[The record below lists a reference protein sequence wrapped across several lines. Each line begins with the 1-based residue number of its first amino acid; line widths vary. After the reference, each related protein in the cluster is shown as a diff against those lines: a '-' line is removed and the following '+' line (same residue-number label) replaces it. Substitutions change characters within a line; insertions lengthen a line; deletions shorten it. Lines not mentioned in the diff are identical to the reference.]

1 MMLLAVCHSKGAGWE
16 QVDDVST
23 VSDLRATQGNLVWA
37 EADVTGLSP
46 EDIEVIAEEFDLHP
60 LAVED
65 AIHLRQRPKV
75 DAYENHLF
83 FVFHELDEIEGQLE
97 AVQLSCFIGERYVL
111 TIHGGAGRVL
121 DEAKKRWE
129 ELEDEAD
136 HPGHLLHTLLDV
148 VVDDYGGIA
157 QRLEDEVEL
166 LEEVVLAQPD
176 VRVQTQ
182 IYSLKQRTSRL
193 RRYSL
198 PLSRVLEWA
207 TDDGKRHLPDI
218 THHQFRDVHDHVLR
232 MVDQIRSIDD
242 LSQAVLDLTQGEHTR
257 SLNEINKKLSA
268 WAAIFAVSTV
278 IAGIYGMN
286 FVLVP
291 KDQTLAGFWFALG
304 LMGVMSL
311 GLYLYFKRKDWL

>member
-23 VSDLRATQGNLVWA
+23 VSDLRAKQGNRVWA

-46 EDIEVIAEEFDLHP
+46 EDIQVIAEEFDLHP

-65 AIHLRQRPKV
+65 AVHLRQRPKV

-83 FVFHELDEIEGQLE
+83 VVFHELDEIEGQLE

-121 DEAKKRWE
+121 DEAKKRWQ

-136 HPGHLLHTLLDV
+136 HPGHLVHTLLDV

-182 IYSLKQRTSRL
+182 IYSLKQRISRL

-207 TDDGKRHLPDI
+207 TDEGKRHLPDT

-232 MVDQIRSIDD
+232 MVDQIRSIDE

-291 KDQTLAGFWFALG
+291 KDQTLVGFWFALG

>member
-23 VSDLRATQGNLVWA
+23 VSDLRAKRGNLVWA

-46 EDIEVIAEEFDLHP
+46 EDIQVIAEEFDLHP

-65 AIHLRQRPKV
+65 TIHLRQRPKV
-75 DAYENHLF
+75 EAYANHLF

-121 DEAKKRWE
+121 DEAKKRWQ

-148 VVDDYGGIA
+148 VVDDYGAIA
-157 QRLEDEVEL
+157 DRLEEEVEL
-166 LEEVVLAQPD
+166 IEEVVLDEPD
-176 VRVQTQ
+176 VAVQKQ
-182 IYSLKQRTSRL
+182 IYSLKQRTTRL
-193 RRYSL
+193 RRYTL
-198 PLSRVLEWA
+198 PLSRVLDWA
-207 TDDGKRHLPDI
+207 TEDGRRHLPEI
-218 THHQFRDVHDHVLR
+218 THDLFRDVNDHVLR

-242 LSQAVLDLTQGEHTR
+242 LSQAVLDLTQGAQART
-257 SLNEINKKLSA
+257 LNEINKKLSA
-268 WAAIFAVSTV
+268 WAAIFAASTV

-291 KDQTLAGFWFALG
+291 RDQTLFGFWFAIA
-304 LMGVMSL
+304 LMGVLSL
-311 GLYLYFKRKDWL
+311 GLYVFFKRKDWL